1 MSDTLAVKR
10 HREWSGKIEISPKAP
25 VSTLEELSIAYTPGV
40 AEACLAIKENK
51 EESYNLTARNN
62 MVAVITDGTAILG
75 LGDIGPE
82 AGMPVMEGKCALF
95 KAYADVNA
103 VPICLNTKDPEEI
116 IKTIKYLEPSFGGIN
131 LEDIAAPRC
140 FEIET
145 RLKQELSIPVF
156 HDDQHGTAVV
166 VGAALINALKIVKK
180 DIKDIKVV
188 INGPGAA
195 GTAIGKYLLKMG
207 VADVVWVDEHGIVD
221 RYRTYQNTN
230 LEHLSQLSNNENLT
244 GKLKDAIKG
253 RDLFVGVSVGN
264 VLSKDLVKTMAKDAI
279 VFALANPVPEISYQ
293 DAKDAGA
300 RIVGTG
306 SSKNPNQINNVLV
319 FPGIFKG
326 ALEVRASDINTEMM
340 IAASYGIASTVTDE
354 QLHEEYILPYAFN
367 KEAHKNVIK
376 YVKEAAIATKV
387 NRKKG

>member
-1 MSDTLAVKR
+1 MNDSLAIKK
-10 HREWSGKIEISPKAP
+10 HREWNGKIEVIPKAP
-25 VSTLEELSIAYTPGV
+25 VSTLEELSVAYTPGV

-51 EESYNLTARNN
+51 EESFNLTARNN

-82 AGMPVMEGKCALF
+82 AGMPVMEGKSALF
-95 KAYADVNA
+95 KAYGDVNA
-103 VPICLNTKDPEEI
+103 VPICLNTKDTEEI

-140 FEIET
+140 FEIES
-145 RLKQELSIPVF
+145 RLKKELSIPVF

-221 RYRTYQNTN
+221 RYRTYQNAN
-230 LEHLSQLSNNENLT
+230 LVELSKLSNKENLT
-244 GKLKDAIKG
+244 GKLKEAIKG

-264 VLSKDLVKTMAKDAI
+264 VLSPELVKTMADDAI
-279 VFALANPVPEISYQ
+279 VFALANPIPEISYQ
-293 DAKDAGA
+293 AAKEAGA

-340 IAASYGIASTVTDE
+340 IAASYGIASTVKDE
-354 QLHEEYILPYAFN
+354 ELHEEYILPYAFN
-367 KEAHKNVIK
+367 KKAHQNVIK
-376 YVKEAAIATKV
+376 HVKEAAIATKV
-387 NRKKG
+387 NRI

>member
-1 MSDTLAVKR
+1 
-10 HREWSGKIEISPKAP
+10 
-25 VSTLEELSIAYTPGV
+25 
-40 AEACLAIKENK
+40 
-51 EESYNLTARNN
+51 
-62 MVAVITDGTAILG
+62 
-75 LGDIGPE
+75 
-82 AGMPVMEGKCALF
+82 
-95 KAYADVNA
+95 
-103 VPICLNTKDPEEI
+103 
-116 IKTIKYLEPSFGGIN
+116 
-131 LEDIAAPRC
+131 
-140 FEIET
+140 
-145 RLKQELSIPVF
+145 
-156 HDDQHGTAVV
+156 
-166 VGAALINALKIVKK
+166 
-180 DIKDIKVV
+180 
-188 INGPGAA
+188 
-195 GTAIGKYLLKMG
+195 MG

-230 LEHLSQLSNNENLT
+230 LAHLSQISNNENLT

-264 VLSKDLVKTMAKDAI
+264 VLSKELVKTMAKDAI

-293 DAKDAGA
+293 DAKEAGA

-354 QLHEEYILPYAFN
+354 QLHEEYILPYAFD
-367 KEAHKNVIK
+367 KEAHKNVVK

-387 NRKKG
+387 NRINY

>member
-1 MSDTLAVKR
+1 MNDSLAIKK
-10 HREWSGKIEISPKAP
+10 HREWNGKIEVIPKAP
-25 VSTLEELSIAYTPGV
+25 VSTLEELSVAYTPGV

-51 EESYNLTARNN
+51 EESFNLTARNN

-82 AGMPVMEGKCALF
+82 AGMPVMEGKSALF
-95 KAYADVNA
+95 KAYGDVNA
-103 VPICLNTKDPEEI
+103 VPICLNTKDTEEI

-140 FEIET
+140 FEIES
-145 RLKQELSIPVF
+145 RLKKELSIPVF

-221 RYRTYQNTN
+221 RYRTYQNAN
-230 LEHLSQLSNNENLT
+230 LVELSKLSNKENLT
-244 GKLKDAIKG
+244 GKLKEAIKE

-264 VLSKDLVKTMAKDAI
+264 VLSPELVKTMADDAI
-279 VFALANPVPEISYQ
+279 VFALANPIPEISYQ
-293 DAKDAGA
+293 AAKEAGA

-340 IAASYGIASTVTDE
+340 IAASYGIASTVKDVE
-354 QLHEEYILPYAFN
+354 LHEEYILPYAFN
-367 KEAHKNVIK
+367 KKAHQNVIK
-376 YVKEAAIATKV
+376 HVKEAAIATKV
-387 NRKKG
+387 NRI

>member
-1 MSDTLAVKR
+1 MSDSLAIKK
-10 HREWSGKIEISPKAP
+10 HREWNGKIEVIPKAP

-51 EESYNLTARNN
+51 EESFNLTARNS

-95 KAYADVNA
+95 KAYGDVNA
-103 VPICLNTKDPEEI
+103 VPICLNTKDTEEI

-140 FEIET
+140 FEIES
-145 RLKQELSIPVF
+145 RLKKELSIPVF

-166 VGAALINALKIVKK
+166 VGAALINALKIIKK

-221 RYRTYQNTN
+221 RYRTYQNAN
-230 LEHLSQLSNNENLT
+230 LTELSKLSNKENLT
-244 GKLKDAIKG
+244 GKLKEAIKG

-264 VLSKDLVKTMAKDAI
+264 VLSPELVKTMADDAI
-279 VFALANPVPEISYQ
+279 VFALANPIPEISYQ
-293 DAKDAGA
+293 AAKEAGA

-326 ALEVRASDINTEMM
+326 TLEVRASDINTEMM
-340 IAASYGIASTVTDE
+340 IAASYGIASTVKDE
-354 QLHEEYILPYAFN
+354 ELHEEYILPYAFN
-367 KEAHKNVIK
+367 KKAHQNVIK
-376 YVKEAAIATKV
+376 HVKEAAIATKV
-387 NRKKG
+387 NRI

>member
-1 MSDTLAVKR
+1 MSDSLAIKK
-10 HREWSGKIEISPKAP
+10 HREWNGKIEVIPKAP

-51 EESYNLTARNN
+51 EESFNLTARNN

-95 KAYADVNA
+95 KAYGDVNA
-103 VPICLNTKDPEEI
+103 VPICLNTKDTEEI

-140 FEIET
+140 FEIES
-145 RLKQELSIPVF
+145 RLKKELSIPVF

-221 RYRTYQNTN
+221 RYRTYQNAN
-230 LEHLSQLSNNENLT
+230 LAELSKLSNKENLT
-244 GKLKDAIKG
+244 GKLKEAIKG

-264 VLSKDLVKTMAKDAI
+264 VLSPELVKTMADDAI
-279 VFALANPVPEISYQ
+279 VFALANPIPEISYQ
-293 DAKDAGA
+293 AAKEAGA

-340 IAASYGIASTVTDE
+340 IAASYGIASTVKDE
-354 QLHEEYILPYAFN
+354 ELHEEYILPYAFN
-367 KEAHKNVIK
+367 KKAHQMMSLFKFFIH
-376 YVKEAAIATKV
+376 I
-387 NRKKG
+387 

>member
-1 MSDTLAVKR
+1 MSDSLAIKK
-10 HREWSGKIEISPKAP
+10 HREWNGKIEVIPKAP
-25 VSTLEELSIAYTPGV
+25 VSTLEELSVAYTPGV

-51 EESYNLTARNN
+51 EESFNLTARNN

-95 KAYADVNA
+95 KAYGDVNA
-103 VPICLNTKDPEEI
+103 VPICLNTKDTEEI

-140 FEIET
+140 FEIER
-145 RLKQELSIPVF
+145 RLKKELSIPVF

-221 RYRTYQNTN
+221 RYRTYQNAN
-230 LEHLSQLSNNENLT
+230 LAELSKLSNKDNLT
-244 GKLKDAIKG
+244 GKLKEAIKG

-264 VLSKDLVKTMAKDAI
+264 VLSPKLVKTMADDAI
-279 VFALANPVPEISYQ
+279 VFALANPIPEISYQ
-293 DAKDAGA
+293 AAKEAGA

-340 IAASYGIASTVTDE
+340 IAASYGIASTVKDDE
-354 QLHEEYILPYAFN
+354 LHEEYILPYAFN
-367 KEAHKNVIK
+367 KQAHQNVIK
-376 YVKEAAIATKV
+376 HVKEAAIATKV
-387 NRKKG
+387 NRI

>member
-1 MSDTLAVKR
+1 MSETLPVKK
-10 HREWSGKIEISPKAP
+10 HREWNGKIEIVSKAK
-25 VSTLEELSIAYTPGV
+25 VDTLEDLSVAYTPGV
-40 AEACLAIKENK
+40 AEACLKIKESK
-51 EESYNLTARNN
+51 EESYNLTARNY

-82 AGMPVMEGKCALF
+82 AGMPVMEGKSALF

-103 VPICLNTKDPEEI
+103 VPICLNTKDTEEI

-131 LEDIAAPRC
+131 LEDISAPRC
-140 FEIET
+140 FEVET
-145 RLKQELSIPVF
+145 RLKKELSIPVF
-156 HDDQHGTAVV
+156 HDDQHGTAIV

-188 INGPGAA
+188 VNGPGAA

-207 VADVVWVDEHGIVD
+207 VKDVVWVDEHGIVD
-221 RYRTYQNTN
+221 RTRTYTNKN
-230 LEHLSQLSNNENLT
+230 LEELSKLSNNDNLT
-244 GKLKDAIKG
+244 GKLSDAIKG

-264 VLSKDLVKTMAKDAI
+264 VLSAEQVKTMADDAI
-279 VFALANPVPEISYQ
+279 VFALANPVPEIPYQ
-293 DAKDAGA
+293 VAKEAGA

-319 FPGIFKG
+319 FPGIFRG

-340 IAASYGIASTVTDE
+340 IAASYGIASTVSDE
-354 QLHEEYILPYAFN
+354 ELHEEYILPYAFN
-367 KEAHKNVIK
+367 KEAHRRVIEF
-376 YVKEAAIATKV
+376 VKEAAIKTGV
-387 NRKKG
+387 NRI

>member
-1 MSDTLAVKR
+1 MNDSLAIKK
-10 HREWSGKIEISPKAP
+10 HREWNGKIEVIPKAP
-25 VSTLEELSIAYTPGV
+25 VSTLEELSVAYTPGV

-51 EESYNLTARNN
+51 EESFNLTARNN

-82 AGMPVMEGKCALF
+82 AGMPVMEGKSALF
-95 KAYADVNA
+95 KAYGDVNA
-103 VPICLNTKDPEEI
+103 VPICLNTKDTEEI

-140 FEIET
+140 FEIES
-145 RLKQELSIPVF
+145 RLKKELSIPVF

-221 RYRTYQNTN
+221 RYRTYQNAN
-230 LEHLSQLSNNENLT
+230 LVELSKLSNKENLT
-244 GKLKDAIKG
+244 GKLKEAIKE

-264 VLSKDLVKTMAKDAI
+264 VLSPELVKTMADDAI
-279 VFALANPVPEISYQ
+279 VFALANPIPEISYQ
-293 DAKDAGA
+293 AAKEAGA

-340 IAASYGIASTVTDE
+340 IAASYGIASTVKDVE
-354 QLHEEYILPYAFN
+354 LHEEYILPYAFN
-367 KEAHKNVIK
+367 KQAHQNVIK

-387 NRKKG
+387 NRI

>member
-1 MSDTLAVKR
+1 MSDSLAIKK
-10 HREWSGKIEISPKAP
+10 HREWNGKIEVTPKAP
-25 VSTLEELSIAYTPGV
+25 VSTLEELSVAYTPGV

-51 EESYNLTARNN
+51 EESFYLTARNN

-95 KAYADVNA
+95 KAYGDVNA
-103 VPICLNTKDPEEI
+103 VPICLNTKDTEEI

-140 FEIET
+140 FEIES
-145 RLKQELSIPVF
+145 RLKKELSIPVF

-207 VADVVWVDEHGIVD
+207 VADVVWVDENGIVD
-221 RYRTYQNTN
+221 RYRTYQNAN
-230 LEHLSQLSNNENLT
+230 LAELSKLSNKENLT
-244 GKLKDAIKG
+244 GKLKEAIKG

-264 VLSKDLVKTMAKDAI
+264 VLSPELVKTMADDAI

-293 DAKDAGA
+293 AAKEAGA

-340 IAASYGIASTVTDE
+340 IAASYGIASTVKDDE
-354 QLHEEYILPYAFN
+354 LHEEYILPYAFN
-367 KEAHKNVIK
+367 KQAHQNVIK
-376 YVKEAAIATKV
+376 NVKEAAIATKV
-387 NRKKG
+387 NRI